1 MSETQTDPVKEPFAP
16 KQMMAKT
23 AALYKELAGDSSID
37 AAKHTIAHLL
47 PPFTAD
53 AISKNLEF
61 LYFTTYETHFR
72 RSLIVKSSS

>member
-23 AALYKELAGDSSID
+23 AALYKELTGDSSID
-37 AAKHTIAHLL
+37 TAKHTITYLL

-53 AISKNLEF
+53 AIGKNLEF
-61 LYFTTYETHFR
+61 LDTTTYETHIR
-72 RSLIVKSSS
+72 KSLIVSPSS